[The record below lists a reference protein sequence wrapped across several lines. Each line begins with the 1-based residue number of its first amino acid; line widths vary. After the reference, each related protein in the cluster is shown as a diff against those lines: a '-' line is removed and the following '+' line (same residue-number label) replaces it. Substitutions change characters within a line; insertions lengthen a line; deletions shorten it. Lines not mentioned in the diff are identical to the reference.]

1 MMSQETRQLDRPKT
15 HTTRFLGWALLV
27 MLLSAACVTP
37 LFAQETKTV
46 TLAAGS
52 VDGLAA
58 AIAEAGPGGRVIIES
73 GLHRESGSVLIKSPV
88 SLIGE
93 PNAIIE
99 STTPT
104 DPNGGRPTV
113 ITAAL
118 HIQGTRDVSVDR
130 LWFRPPADSLSSTAI
145 LIEDSPKVIIRNNKI
160 TDHEYGII
168 IQRGDH
174 AEIIGNR
181 IQNMD
186 THGIVVINGQ
196 HTRIVGNE
204 IKESGAFGI
213 WACDYDGECLYNTLS
228 QNFIGIVLCRV
239 NEGSF
244 EISGKLDGANSSANG
259 WRVALNESTD
269 SFIGYAVDDGAF
281 ENYLFGNGASGNDL
295 YDIDFWFDTHDN
307 VLVQGP
313 VNDPLLIHLCG
324 TNNVSK
330 GDFTLSDDS
339 CDM

>member
-1 MMSQETRQLDRPKT
+1 M
-15 HTTRFLGWALLV
+15 
-27 MLLSAACVTP
+27 
-37 LFAQETKTV
+37 
-46 TLAAGS
+46 
-52 VDGLAA
+52 
-58 AIAEAGPGGRVIIES
+58 
-73 GLHRESGSVLIKSPV
+73 
-88 SLIGE
+88 
-93 PNAIIE
+93 
-99 STTPT
+99 
-104 DPNGGRPTV
+104 
-113 ITAAL
+113 TAAL
-118 HIQGTRDVSVDR
+118 HIQGTHDVSVER
-130 LWFRPPADSLSSTAI
+130 LWFRSPPETLSSTAI
-145 LIEDSPKVIIRNNKI
+145 LIEDSPRVVVRNNKI
-160 TDHEYGII
+160 TDLEYGII
-168 IQRGDH
+168 IQRGDY

-181 IQNMD
+181 IQNID

-204 IKESGAFGI
+204 IKEAGAFGI

-228 QNFIGIVLCRV
+228 KNFIGMVLCRV

-281 ENYLFGNGASGNDL
+281 NNYLFGNGASGNDL

-324 TNNVSK
+324 TNNRTR